1 MLRAATTN
9 DYEYR
14 LQSYPCRDVHPA
26 PATTAAVALP
36 VCEDST
42 WQQHFETSARKP
54 VFGSELNLTMMTAS
68 VAIGAAGAVDP
79 TIAGYRV
86 PAGIVSGRI
95 TGAGTFSL
103 VYPIAPNATILV
115 FVESSAAGTVI
126 DATLTA
132 KSTTAGTASITVHQC
147 VPGRRHEPRIR

>member
-1 MLRAATTN
+1 MAQALR
-9 DYEYR
+9 D
-14 LQSYPCRDVHPA
+14 
-26 PATTAAVALP
+26 
-36 VCEDST
+36 
-42 WQQHFETSARKP
+42 TSNKP
-54 VFGSELNLTMMTAS
+54 VFGTELDLTIVTSS
-68 VAIGAAGAVDP
+68 VAIGAAGAVDS

-86 PAGIVSGRI
+86 APGVTMTN

-132 KSTTAGTASITVHQC
+132 KSATAGTASITTRNAAGAATNPASGDLIGIIIFGLPNGQAN
-147 VPGRRHEPRIR
+147 